1 MTVLFRWV
9 FVSSFMRIVTIALG
23 VILLFM
29 VAESFS
35 KAALIGK
42 SMSVGQLFE
51 YLMLKAPFMVVDFL
65 PVIVLLGASVY
76 MTEISHHHE
85 LVALRAA
92 GVSLRFILTPLLAL
106 ACCVALFTFA
116 LGEWVEPVSNVR
128 LDTMEKTLVQGKKP
142 VSADSEQWFRDE
154 GRFFRIQPLQG
165 KYFKL
170 MMLEIDKNGQWQ
182 GRTDASKAYYEQGVW
197 FLEKVYVSKPDD
209 KQRIRT
215 QTLPRLTLQTHIGPT
230 TVAAPKARDMKWLA
244 LYQFSQSLADA
255 GLDAKAYEYQLHKRI
270 AGPLACLIMV
280 ILAYSLCGNMG
291 SRISANS
298 KGLMAALTLGLLY
311 YIFNTSM
318 SVMTNGGYLPVVYA
332 VWWPDVM
339 FLGIAG
345 YLLLAREGY

>member
-1 MTVLFRWV
+1 MTVLFRWI
-9 FVSSFMRIVTIALG
+9 FVSSFMRIVAIALG

-42 SMSVGQLFE
+42 TMTVSLLFE
-51 YLMLKAPFMVVDFL
+51 YLMLKVPFMVADFL
-65 PVIVLLGASVY
+65 PVIVLLGAAIY
-76 MTEISHHHE
+76 MTEISHYHE

-92 GVSLRFILTPLLAL
+92 GVSLRFILTPLLVL
-106 ACCVALFTFA
+106 ASCVGFFTFA
-116 LGEWVEPVSNVR
+116 LGEWVEPVTNVR

-142 VSADSEQWFRDE
+142 VRADGEQWFRDE

-170 MMLEIDKNGQWQ
+170 MMLKTDQQGQWQ
-182 GRTDASKAYYEQGVW
+182 GRTDASKAYYENGVW
-197 FLEKVYVSKPDD
+197 YLEKVYVSQPDE
-209 KQRIRT
+209 KLGIRV
-215 QTLPRLTLQTHIGPT
+215 QSMPKLTLQSNIGPK
-230 TVAAPKARDMKWLA
+230 TVAAPRARDMQWLTLYRFTQA
-244 LYQFSQSLADA
+244 LSDA
-255 GLDAKAYEYQLHKRI
+255 GLDAKQYQYQLHKRI

-280 ILAYSLCGNMG
+280 MLAYSLCGNMG

-298 KGLMAALTLGLLY
+298 KGLLAALTLGLLF

-318 SVMTNGGYLPVVYA
+318 NVMSNGGYLPAAYA
-332 VWWPDVM
+332 AWWPDVM

-345 YLLLAREGY
+345 YLLLLKEGY